1 MFTKKSLKTTAF
13 ALCSALIIGISSGT
27 AQASVADQNLT
38 MQTVETNEV
47 ANFLD
52 VYMRLKHEKAQR
64 ERYEKHRRDWNDR
77 RHHDRH
83 DRHVPQPRHRW

>member
-13 ALCSALIIGISSGT
+13 ALCGALIIGISSGT
-27 AQASVADQNLT
+27 AQASVAEQNLT
-38 MQTVETNEV
+38 MQGIETNEV

-52 VYMRLKHEKAQR
+52 VYMRFKHEKERR

-77 RHHDRH
+77 RHDDRH
-83 DRHVPQPRHRW
+83 DKHVPPPRHRW